1 VLLANN
7 GFSLNVILRDPNSIK
22 RKQIIH
28 KNRTMG
34 EHTDIQKQEMEK
46 AAFILKSIAHP
57 SRLAIIDIL
66 SKQPWQAVS
75 EISDKLD
82 MEQSLTSH
90 HLNIMKVKGVLESKR
105 EGKSIRYKL
114 KLTEVTQV
122 LSCIEH
128 CDLSR
133 F

>member
-1 VLLANN
+1 
-7 GFSLNVILRDPNSIK
+7 
-22 RKQIIH
+22 
-28 KNRTMG
+28 MG

>member
-1 VLLANN
+1 MIESMK
-7 GFSLNVILRDPNSIK
+7 GVIEI
-22 RKQIIH
+22 
-28 KNRTMG
+28 
-34 EHTDIQKQEMEK
+34 EQEEFEK

-57 SRLAIIDIL
+57 TRLAIIKIL
-66 SKQPWQAVS
+66 SDHGLMAVS
-75 EISDKLD
+75 DISDVLGL
-82 MEQSLTSH
+82 EQSLTSH
-90 HLNIMKVKGVLESKR
+90 HLNSMKTKGVLESKR
-105 EGKSIRYKL
+105 EGKSIKYKL

>member
-1 VLLANN
+1 
-7 GFSLNVILRDPNSIK
+7 
-22 RKQIIH
+22 
-28 KNRTMG
+28 MG
-34 EHTDIQKQEMEK
+34 EYTDIQKLEMEK

-90 HLNIMKVKGVLESKR
+90 HLNIMKMKGVLESER
-105 EGKSIRYKL
+105 DGKSIKYKL

>member
-1 VLLANN
+1 
-7 GFSLNVILRDPNSIK
+7 
-22 RKQIIH
+22 
-28 KNRTMG
+28 MG
-34 EHTDIQKQEMEK
+34 GHTDLQKQEMEK

-57 SRLAIIDIL
+57 SRLAIVDIL

-90 HLNIMKVKGVLESKR
+90 HLNIMKMKGVLESKR
-105 EGKSIRYKL
+105 DGKKIKYKL
-114 KLTEVTQV
+114 KLVEVKEV
-122 LSCIEH
+122 ISCIEH

>member
-1 VLLANN
+1 MSNVFSSSVMNQWLL
-7 GFSLNVILRDPNSIK
+7 
-22 RKQIIH
+22 IH
-28 KNRTMG
+28 KIKPMG
-34 EHTDIQKQEMEK
+34 EHKDLPKQGLEK

-57 SRLAIIDIL
+57 SRLAIISIL
-66 SKQPWQAVS
+66 SKQEWQAVS
-75 EISDKLD
+75 EISGKLD

-90 HLNIMKVKGVLESKR
+90 HLNIMKMKGVLESQR
-105 EGKSIRYKL
+105 DGKSIKYKL
-114 KLTEVTQV
+114 KLTELTQV

>member
-1 VLLANN
+1 
-7 GFSLNVILRDPNSIK
+7 
-22 RKQIIH
+22 
-28 KNRTMG
+28 M
-34 EHTDIQKQEMEK
+34 QKKELEK

-57 SRLAIIDIL
+57 SRLAIINIL
-66 SKQPWQAVS
+66 SKQEWRAVS
-75 EISDKLD
+75 EISEKLD

-90 HLNIMKVKGVLESKR
+90 HLNIMKMKGVLESKR
-105 EGKSIRYKL
+105 DGKSIKYKL

>member
-1 VLLANN
+1 MA
-7 GFSLNVILRDPNSIK
+7 
-22 RKQIIH
+22 
-28 KNRTMG
+28 
-34 EHTDIQKQEMEK
+34 EHTELQKQEMEK

-75 EISDKLD
+75 EISDKLE

-90 HLNIMKVKGVLESKR
+90 HLNIMKMKGVLESRR
-105 EGKSIRYKL
+105 EGKNIKYKL

>member
-1 VLLANN
+1 MALVKNV
-7 GFSLNVILRDPNSIK
+7 FSLSVKAQKLLLLKIER
-22 RKQIIH
+22 
-28 KNRTMG
+28 MG
-34 EHTDIQKQEMEK
+34 EQTELQKQEMEK
-46 AAFILKSIAHP
+46 AAFILKTIAHP
-57 SRLAIIDIL
+57 SRLAIINIL
-66 SKQPWQAVS
+66 SKQAWQAVS
-75 EISDKLD
+75 EISEKLD

-90 HLNIMKVKGVLESKR
+90 HLNTMKMKGVLESQR
-105 EGKSIRYKL
+105 DGKSIKYKL

>member
-1 VLLANN
+1 
-7 GFSLNVILRDPNSIK
+7 
-22 RKQIIH
+22 
-28 KNRTMG
+28 MG
-34 EHTDIQKQEMEK
+34 EHTEMQKKELEK

-57 SRLAIIDIL
+57 SRLAIINIL
-66 SKQPWQAVS
+66 SKQEWRAVS

-90 HLNIMKVKGVLESKR
+90 HLNIMKMKGVLESKR
-105 EGKSIRYKL
+105 EGKSIKYKL

>member
-1 VLLANN
+1 
-7 GFSLNVILRDPNSIK
+7 
-22 RKQIIH
+22 
-28 KNRTMG
+28 MG
-34 EHTDIQKQEMEK
+34 EYTELQKQELEK

-57 SRLAIIDIL
+57 SRLAIINIL
-66 SKQPWQAVS
+66 SKQEWQAVS
-75 EISDKLD
+75 EISNELD

-90 HLNIMKVKGVLESKR
+90 HLNIMKMKGVLESQR
-105 EGKSIRYKL
+105 HGKSIKYKL

>member
-1 VLLANN
+1 
-7 GFSLNVILRDPNSIK
+7 
-22 RKQIIH
+22 
-28 KNRTMG
+28 MG
-34 EHTDIQKQEMEK
+34 EHTELRKHEMEK
-46 AAFILKSIAHP
+46 AAYILKSIAHP

-66 SKQPWQAVS
+66 SKQEWQAVS

-90 HLNIMKVKGVLESKR
+90 HLNIMKMKGVLESKR
-105 EGKSIRYKL
+105 DGKSIKYKL
-114 KLTEVTQV
+114 RLTEVTQV

>member
-1 VLLANN
+1 M
-7 GFSLNVILRDPNSIK
+7 STELNIE
-22 RKQIIH
+22 Q
-28 KNRTMG
+28 
-34 EHTDIQKQEMEK
+34 QELEK

-57 SRLAIIDIL
+57 TRLAIIKIL
-66 SKQPWQAVS
+66 SEKGLQAVS
-75 EISDKLD
+75 EISEALD
-82 MEQSLTSH
+82 LEQSLTSH
-90 HLNIMKVKGVLESKR
+90 HLNIMKTKGVLESIR
-105 EGKSIRYKL
+105 DGKSIKYKL

>member
-1 VLLANN
+1 MNAKSMDDRLI
-7 GFSLNVILRDPNSIK
+7 G
-22 RKQIIH
+22 
-28 KNRTMG
+28 
-34 EHTDIQKQEMEK
+34 QEDLEK

-57 SRLAIIDIL
+57 SRLAIINIL
-66 SKQPWQAVS
+66 SKQPWQAVF
-75 EISDKLD
+75 EISNKLD

-90 HLNIMKVKGVLESKR
+90 HLNTMKTKGVLESKR
-105 EGKSIRYKL
+105 EGKSIKYKL

>member
-1 VLLANN
+1 MPYVNSEFFLSVINQKLL
-7 GFSLNVILRDPNSIK
+7 LLKIEL
-22 RKQIIH
+22 
-28 KNRTMG
+28 MG
-34 EHTDIQKQEMEK
+34 EHTELQKQELEK

-57 SRLAIIDIL
+57 SRLAIINIL
-66 SKQPWQAVS
+66 SKQEWQAVS
-75 EISDKLD
+75 EISEKLE

-90 HLNIMKVKGVLESKR
+90 HLNTMKMKGVLESKR
-105 EGKSIRYKL
+105 DGKSIKYKL

>member
-1 VLLANN
+1 MDDRLI
-7 GFSLNVILRDPNSIK
+7 G
-22 RKQIIH
+22 
-28 KNRTMG
+28 
-34 EHTDIQKQEMEK
+34 QEDLEK

-57 SRLAIIDIL
+57 SRLAIINIL
-66 SKQPWQAVS
+66 SKQPWQAVF
-75 EISDKLD
+75 EISNKLD

-90 HLNIMKVKGVLESKR
+90 HLNTMKTKGVLESKR
-105 EGKSIRYKL
+105 EGKSIKYKL